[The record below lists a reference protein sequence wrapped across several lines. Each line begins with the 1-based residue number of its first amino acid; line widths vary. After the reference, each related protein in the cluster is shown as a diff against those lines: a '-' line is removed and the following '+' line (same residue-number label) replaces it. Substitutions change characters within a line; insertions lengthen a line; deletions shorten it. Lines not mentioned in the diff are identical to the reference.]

1 MVSSAAW
8 WVVDVSA
15 GGFGASP
22 GTPGTSPGISGQVF
36 GDSASAFA
44 NVRFEDVQPGVRI
57 HPVIT
62 TGALTAAG
70 ANSVSTPAKS
80 AEVTETDAVLAVKEL
95 TPKRAQHSFSYT
107 LEDALT
113 YPGLEIGLRA
123 NLRAGLRD
131 KVDEQILNRG
141 TDGLLT
147 FGTEPT
153 SPTAESTAAQ
163 YLAAVASGV
172 DGRFAMNEGEVK
184 ALVGSTI
191 YGHMAGQD
199 VGTNSGTT
207 VTDKL
212 GNRVRVSPHVAAY
225 ASNYQEAVVCKG
237 SAFQAVCAIWQGVPI
252 EVADRGSRAA
262 HGEVQLFAFLF
273 HDFAILR
280 TDGYTRHRFRNS

>member
-1 MVSSAAW
+1 MV
-8 WVVDVSA
+8 VE
-15 GGFGASP
+15 
-22 GTPGTSPGISGQVF
+22 VF
-36 GDSASAFA
+36 PAYRPQSCCDT
-44 NVRFEDVQPGVRI
+44 I
-57 HPVIT
+57 HKEPRY
-62 TGALTAAG
+62 
-70 ANSVSTPAKS
+70 
-80 AEVTETDAVLAVKEL
+80 VLSRPML
-95 TPKRAQHSFSYT
+95 
-107 LEDALT
+107 
-113 YPGLEIGLRA
+113 GLRA

-237 SAFQAVCAIWQGVPI
+237 SAFQVANGRLRPSLTGWKRRAPRTRRSAV
-252 EVADRGSRAA
+252 
-262 HGEVQLFAFLF
+262 
-273 HDFAILR
+273 LR
-280 TDGYTRHRFRNS
+280 NPYPATRIPTRP

>member
-1 MVSSAAW
+1 MV
-8 WVVDVSA
+8 VE
-15 GGFGASP
+15 
-22 GTPGTSPGISGQVF
+22 VF
-36 GDSASAFA
+36 PAYRPQSCCDT
-44 NVRFEDVQPGVRI
+44 I
-57 HPVIT
+57 HKEPRY
-62 TGALTAAG
+62 
-70 ANSVSTPAKS
+70 
-80 AEVTETDAVLAVKEL
+80 VLSRPML
-95 TPKRAQHSFSYT
+95 
-107 LEDALT
+107 
-113 YPGLEIGLRA
+113 GLRA

-172 DGRFAMNEGEVK
+172 DGRFAMNKGEVK

-252 EVADRGSRAA
+252 EVADRGLEGRTRRGTA
-262 HGEVQLFAFLF
+262 VCFLVPR
-273 HDFAILR
+273 LR
-280 TDGYTRHRFRNS
+280 NPPDGRLHPPQVPQ

>member
-1 MVSSAAW
+1 M
-8 WVVDVSA
+8 
-15 GGFGASP
+15 
-22 GTPGTSPGISGQVF
+22 
-36 GDSASAFA
+36 
-44 NVRFEDVQPGVRI
+44 
-57 HPVIT
+57 IT

-141 TDGLLT
+141 TEGLLT

-207 VTDKL
+207 VTDL
-212 GNRVRVSPHVAAY
+212 RNPPDGRLHPP
-225 ASNYQEAVVCKG
+225 Q
-237 SAFQAVCAIWQGVPI
+237 VP
-252 EVADRGSRAA
+252 
-262 HGEVQLFAFLF
+262 Q
-273 HDFAILR
+273 
-280 TDGYTRHRFRNS
+280 